1 MNAHIEMID
10 RAARELAAGDKGSAL
25 EMAERLRLPHYL
37 EGLPEERLAHAF
49 GSGLVARILGNAKEC
64 GNLYLNGTGPDEMLN
79 AFQVLVEQTPLVRFG
94 YSVANETL
102 LRSIG
107 DSKILHVIDIG
118 IGRGGQWHGFLAK
131 LAQRQHRVRVRLTGI
146 EVPGSDAQLAEVGIA
161 LEMQAKQLGI
171 DFSFVPLAAK
181 VEELVDFGT
190 RPDETVFVNASF
202 ALHHVPD
209 GDAVLD
215 ISLSRDAVLRR
226 IRALSPRMLVL
237 VEPDVEHNALSFP
250 DRVEESSAHYAV
262 VFDMFEH
269 LFPRD
274 FLPRQILEQGFFA
287 KEIVNIVAGEGAM
300 RVERHERKEA
310 WRQRLLRQDFHLGDL
325 SSMAEALARELQ
337 LTEPFSITASDG
349 VLTLRWKGEPMV
361 SAFSWQAVGEN

>member
-10 RAARELAAGDKGSAL
+10 RAARELAVGDKRSAL
-25 EMAERLRLPHYL
+25 EMAERLCLPHYL

-94 YSVANETL
+94 YSAANEAL
-102 LRSIG
+102 LSSIE
-107 DSKILHVIDIG
+107 DSKVLHIIDIG
-118 IGRGGQWHGFLAK
+118 IGRGGQWHEFFAK
-131 LAQRQHRVRVRLTGI
+131 LAQRQHSARVRLTGI
-146 EVPGSDAQLAEVGIA
+146 EVPGSEDQLAEVGIA
-161 LEMQAKQLGI
+161 LEMRARQFGI

-190 RPDETVFVNASF
+190 RAGETVFVNASF

-215 ISLSRDAVLRR
+215 LSRSRDSVLRR
-226 IRALSPRMLVL
+226 IRALSPRTLVL
-237 VEPDVEHNALSFP
+237 VEPDVEHNTLAFT
-250 DRVEESSAHYAV
+250 DRVAESSAHYAI

-274 FLPRQILEQGFFA
+274 FQPRQILEQGFFA
-287 KEIVNIVAGEGAM
+287 KEIVNIVAGEGVM

-310 WRQRLLRQDFHLGDL
+310 WRQRLLRQDFHVGDI
-325 SSMAEALARELQ
+325 SSMAEGVARELQ
-337 LTEPFSITASDG
+337 LTAPFSVTASDG

-361 SAFSWQAVGEN
+361 SAFSWQAMGED